1 MPVYYNRKLPEMS
14 NDYSL
19 SASGAG
25 RGVLF
30 EIKGYWFKMP
40 AVGLFADNPV
50 KLEATMFLPV
60 GSVINAMA
68 VVAGG
73 AVGAFLGSRMP
84 IRLKDI
90 LFQAMGLTVIVMG
103 MKLAIGYQDV
113 FLLTLSIVL
122 GGATG
127 ALIGLHERLEAFA
140 AKMENR
146 FSRGNED
153 SSFTAAFIT
162 GTSVFCVG
170 SLAVLGSVEEGVSGS
185 FSLLL
190 VKALMDGII
199 AINIGSTQ
207 GRGVMLSALP
217 LFVYQGT
224 LTLLAGFLQPFLQ
237 GDVLVEFT
245 AVGGVLIAGVG
256 ANLIFPDRLKVLN
269 LLPAMFWV
277 CMLFPLFH

>member
-1 MPVYYNRKLPEMS
+1 M
-14 NDYSL
+14 
-19 SASGAG
+19 
-25 RGVLF
+25 F

-146 FSRGNED
+146 FSRGNEG